1 MATEITAE
9 QLLQNGLLLEQV
21 PLELRTENLC
31 LHALKWGLKS
41 QDIKGTCE
49 DRQQLCARI
58 IKCFPDLLLVVGF
71 VTGHLAFL
79 T

>member
-9 QLLQNGLLLEQV
+9 MLLQNGLLLEQV

-41 QDIKGTCE
+41 QDIPYK
-49 DRQQLCARI
+49 DRQPLCARI
-58 IKCFPDLLLVVGF
+58 IKSFPDLLLVVGF
-71 VTGHLAFL
+71 VTGHLSFFA
-79 T
+79 